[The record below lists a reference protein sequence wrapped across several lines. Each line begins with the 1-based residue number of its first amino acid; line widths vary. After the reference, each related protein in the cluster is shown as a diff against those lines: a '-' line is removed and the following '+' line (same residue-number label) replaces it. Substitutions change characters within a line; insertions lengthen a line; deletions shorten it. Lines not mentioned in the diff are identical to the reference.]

1 MKSLLH
7 LLVPPLLAASAFA
20 QQEIRV
26 RALSFIPDFPVELH
40 AHDPSGSETAGLVEI
55 KSFLNH
61 EAGLVKCSNGRVVF
75 TRRSN
80 PVSATRVDEVLG
92 GVDLPLGM
100 KSCILLFLPE
110 SKEPEVFRSRVIA
123 IEDSAASFPAGSFLF
138 SNLSKFP
145 VRLELGSEK
154 LEIAAGETKSIADIT
169 YGDSQT
175 VGVRVYSQQDDEW
188 TLVAGGVWTNPGS
201 KRVLQIVTLD
211 PASGRVELKGLRDVA
226 AAP

>member
-1 MKSLLH
+1 MKLLSLLV
-7 LLVPPLLAASAFA
+7 LPLLAASAFA

-26 RALSFIPDFPVELH
+26 RALSFTPEFPVELH
-40 AHDPSGSETAGLVEI
+40 AHDPSGSETAGLIEI

-61 EAGLVKCSNGRVVF
+61 ESTSLKCRSGRVVF

-92 GVDLPLGM
+92 GVDLPAEM

-110 SKEPEVFRSRVIA
+110 SKDAEAFKSRVIA
-123 IEDSAASFPAGSFLF
+123 IDDSAVAFPAGSFLF

-145 VRLELGSEK
+145 VKLELGNEK
-154 LEIAAGETKSIADIT
+154 LEIPAGETKKISDLA
-169 YGDSQT
+169 YGDSQS
-175 VGVRVYSQQDDEW
+175 VSMRAYSQQNGEW
-188 TLVAGGVWTNPGS
+188 KLVAGGGWTNPGS
-201 KRVLQIVTLD
+201 KRVLQIVTED
-211 PASGRVELKGLRDVA
+211 PASGRVELKGVRDVA